1 MAFKKERGLSFFA
14 VTLSAFTFL
23 AAAMLGNSQ
32 SVMAEGEPIAN
43 AGVDQVA
50 DELTTVTLDGSGSSS
65 PSGVPIAT
73 YQWIQVDSRCTS
85 AGTGIEYYCP
95 FVTLDGNG
103 TAVATFQVPDLPP
116 SAYYIFN
123 LIATDENGLASAPD
137 DVKISVNDLSNTS
150 GQVPSTT
157 TSPEPTTPS
166 EEQPLAG
173 ESGNQSPSGQNATQ
187 GAAVTE
193 IPDGSITASKLAPNS
208 VTTDCQGVTPQ
219 LESLSKGP
227 IADKASPQKGRISK
241 QSALTGQG
249 FDPIGNM
256 AKYMTVASTNN
267 PVESVPGTQQQG
279 QVSFKSPCVSKLADH
294 AVINSKIAD
303 NAVDSKKIK
312 DGTVKSTDI
321 GDGEVRSSDIGNGQV
336 KLSKLGTDVPTLPKV
351 TINQETVEIPVL
363 FLGFKTF
370 TVGCP
375 DNTVTTGGGFLLDDD
390 WWLGVRESAPHVGV
404 GGTVEWSVT
413 VYPLATVIKDFAGKL
428 RPTGDQFKN
437 LNAPL
442 TIYAVCLQIV
452 PHPPIIE
459 LPVPK

>member
-1 MAFKKERGLSFFA
+1 MA
-14 VTLSAFTFL
+14 
-23 AAAMLGNSQ
+23 
-32 SVMAEGEPIAN
+32 
-43 AGVDQVA
+43 QV
-50 DELTTVTLDGSGSSS
+50 VSS

-85 AGTGIEYYCP
+85 GGIEYYCP

-150 GQVPSTT
+150 GQVPSTP
-157 TSPEPTTPS
+157 TSPEPMAPS

-187 GAAVTE
+187 GAVVTE

-208 VTTDCQGVTPQ
+208 VTTDCQDVTPQ

-227 IADKASPQKGRISK
+227 TADKASPQKGRISK

-249 FDPIGNM
+249 FDPDGTIG
-256 AKYMTVASTNN
+256 KYVTVASTNS
-267 PVESVPGTQQQG
+267 PVESVPGIQQQG
-279 QVSFKSPCVSKLADH
+279 QVSFKSPCVSKLADN

-312 DGTVKSTDI
+312 DGAVKSADI
-321 GDGEVRSSDIGNGQV
+321 GDGEVKSSDIGNGQV
-336 KLSKLGTDVPTLPKV
+336 MLSKLGTDVPTLPKV

-363 FLGFKTF
+363 FS
-370 TVGCP
+370 
-375 DNTVTTGGGFLLDDD
+375 
-390 WWLGVRESAPHVGV
+390 R
-404 GGTVEWSVT
+404 
-413 VYPLATVIKDFAGKL
+413 I
-428 RPTGDQFKN
+428 
-437 LNAPL
+437 
-442 TIYAVCLQIV
+442 
-452 PHPPIIE
+452 
-459 LPVPK
+459 